1 MPEGL
6 LGGIL
11 GEEQEKPEAEAAG
24 ALARAEAFAA
34 TVAAKLADSD
44 PQVARDT
51 SAFLQEQTRL
61 LKVQK
66 EHLEDEHALRLTHLR
81 HQSRLLHGQRWAQN
95 LRIAFQCFAAVVAG
109 VIGGGLLLMLHD
121 AFTSRSVVVH
131 PFDTPPALVA
141 RGVTGKVVAAG
152 VLDELVRLQT
162 ATRADAAKR
171 QLSNAWSN
179 EIKLDI
185 PETGFTLGEL
195 SRLLKARFGHDL
207 HIEGE
212 LVQPQNGGFALTVRG
227 DGVAPKTLTAPAAG
241 FDKMISEAA
250 EHVYSQSEPV
260 LWAYY
265 LVDAGR
271 NEEAIA
277 FSRDAFARAGKEDR
291 PYLLNTWA
299 NALTANGRTRE
310 ALALYRNALKLKP
323 DYWNAHYNVME
334 DLIIMG
340 DEEGAWRAGKQME
353 TIAGGRPGNA
363 PEIDYEQFDHL
374 VKNIT
379 AWHDSIIADAESHGG
394 VGSDTLAAG
403 VQIADTETQLHNPA
417 AADLALQTIPAENTD
432 SVVAAVAHFVR
443 GRLAAEAG
451 DVSHAVAEMEAFGAA
466 YSNPNVSSNS
476 AGYNCWV
483 APAEEAAGH
492 PDKADAVLKTAGT
505 YVDCYR
511 FRGDILDGRGD
522 WTGAQKAYADAVALA
537 PDLPAAHYSW
547 GLALVRHGDLAGAAG
562 KLEDANQRGP
572 HWADPLKAWGDV
584 LVKQGHVKEALAKY
598 DEALKYAPNWAALKE
613 ARDAAAKHG
622 S

>member
-1 MPEGL
+1 MAEGL

-11 GEEQEKPEAEAAG
+11 GDEEEKPGAEAPG
-24 ALARAEAFAA
+24 ALAGAQAFAA
-34 TVAAKLADSD
+34 AVAAKLADSD

-66 EHLEDEHALRLTHLR
+66 DHLEDEHALRLAHLR

-95 LRIAFQCFAAVVAG
+95 LRIAFQCFTAVVAG

-121 AFTSRSVVVH
+121 AFTSRSVIVH

-152 VLDELVRLQT
+152 VLDELIRLQT

-212 LVQPQNGGFALTVRG
+212 LVQTENGAFALTVRG
-227 DGVAPKTLTAPAAG
+227 GGVAPKTLTAPAAG

-271 NEEAIA
+271 NDEAVA
-277 FSRDAFARAGKEDR
+277 FSRGAFAHAGKEDR

-299 NALTANGRTRE
+299 NALMTSGRTRE
-310 ALALYRNALKLKP
+310 ALALYRTALKLKP
-323 DYWNAHYNVME
+323 DYWNAHNNVME
-334 DLIIMG
+334 ALMILG
-340 DEEGAWRAGKQME
+340 EEENAWRAGKEME
-353 TIAGGRPGNA
+353 VVAGGRPGRA
-363 PEIDYEQFDHL
+363 PEVDYEEFDRL
-374 VKNIT
+374 VRNVT
-379 AWHDSIIADAESHGG
+379 AWRDSVIADAEAHGG
-394 VGSDTLAAG
+394 VGADTLAAG
-403 VQIADTETQLHNPA
+403 IQIADTEALLHNPA
-417 AADLALQTIPAENTD
+417 AAELALQTIRSDNTD

-451 DVSHAVAEMEAFGAA
+451 DVAAAVTELEAFGVA
-466 YSNPNVSSNS
+466 YSDPNVSSNS
-476 AGYNCWV
+476 AGYNCWI

-492 PDKADAVLKTAGT
+492 RDRADAVLKTAGT
-505 YVDCYR
+505 FVDCYR
-511 FRGDILDGRGD
+511 FRADILDGRGD
-522 WTGAQKAYADAVALA
+522 WTGAQKAYSDAVALA

-547 GLALVRHGDLAGAAG
+547 GLALVRHGDLAGAAA
-562 KLEDANQRGP
+562 KLNDANQRGP
-572 HWADPLKAWGDV
+572 RWADPLKAWGDV
-584 LVKQGHVKEALAKY
+584 LVKQGHSKEALAKY
-598 DEALKYAPNWAALKE
+598 GEALRYAPNWAALKE
-613 ARDAAAKHG
+613 ARDAAAQHG